1 VIYEAT
7 NKRYKK
13 RMRKIRKR
21 DQNLDKLSNDEG
33 STTGQSTEAAA
44 AHQMK
49 KSNFLEDIQ

>member
-1 VIYEAT
+1 MIYEAT

-21 DQNLDKLSNDEG
+21 DQDLDKMSYDGG